1 MAKSSKQK
9 NEASESDQAAE
20 APEVI
25 ETSEAISDDATPDME
40 AEQEPA
46 DEPGAED
53 DIADAEIIEDS
64 EEPLTDTPESEVV
77 APAPAAVSRQ
87 RGVLPL
93 IFGGLVAGGIGFA
106 ASSWMNAQESGP
118 DAVALIDAQ
127 TTRIDALTTKL
138 NELPEMPDLAP
149 IEARITALETSFDD
163 RLADM
168 QSTIDDTIAALDD
181 RLSDVEKRPGSDGT
195 LSDSALEAYQRELD
209 DLRAQLEEQSGSV
222 AQMAAQAEADL
233 AAARAE
239 AEQAEID
246 ALIAA
251 RTANARAALNRISV
265 AVDSGEGF
273 AGQLPD
279 LEVVLDV
286 LPATLTDAAETG
298 VPSLATLQD
307 EFAPA
312 ARAALAAA
320 RAEGVAEDSGGLGG
334 FLRSQFDVRSTA
346 PREGTDPDAILSRA
360 EAALKDGRLSDSLAE
375 IESLPEVAR
384 AEMTDWTA
392 QAQARADV
400 LSAITTLSENLN
412 AN

>member
-9 NEASESDQAAE
+9 TETNESDQVAEATEASEI
-20 APEVI
+20 APEEVT
-25 ETSEAISDDATPDME
+25 EDAVTD
-40 AEQEPA
+40 QEPA
-46 DEPGAED
+46 EDEAPDE
-53 DIADAEIIEDS
+53 DIADAEIVEEVEEQPVAAEEIEAIEMPQPMTS
-64 EEPLTDTPESEVV
+64 
-77 APAPAAVSRQ
+77 SRQ
-87 RGVLPL
+87 RGVIPL

-106 ASSWMNAQESGP
+106 ASAWMNAQDSGP
-118 DAVALIDAQ
+118 DTAALIDAQ
-127 TTRIDALTTKL
+127 AARVDALTTRL
-138 NELPEMPDLAP
+138 NELPETPDLGP

-163 RLADM
+163 RLAGM
-168 QSTIDDTIAALDD
+168 QSAIDDTIAALDD

-209 DLRAQLEEQSGSV
+209 ELRAQLEEQSGSV

-246 ALIAA
+246 ALVAA

-298 VPSLATLQD
+298 VPSLATLQA

-312 ARAALAAA
+312 ARSALAAA

-360 EAALKDGRLSDSLAE
+360 EAALKEGRLSDSLAE
-375 IESLPEVAR
+375 IAALPEVAR